1 LNIFFKFLIEV
12 VGEKEFES
20 EDIEKKYFLLYEKY
34 SANLISESN
43 SITQKHITS
52 FSYSS
57 LLPLK
62 ITIALDIFSK
72 ETKKKIQIQKERM
85 YIITIIV
92 DI

>member
-1 LNIFFKFLIEV
+1 MNIPKKFEHFFKFLIEV

-62 ITIALDIFSK
+62 ITITLYHLAYIF
-72 ETKKKIQIQKERM
+72 
-85 YIITIIV
+85 
-92 DI
+92 